1 MATVNTTETGCAE
14 VFARQKRSQGKMKAE
29 NGIAHVLHVKLLSI
43 SLYCCC
49 CTSNWSEKY
58 CLQPSAQN
66 MIVWAKKQNK
76 RTTVSTPWF
85 QAGWGKYYKSFLQH
99 KGNDIEKKPIMMHT
113 VTLEIFCNM
122 TTAVVYC
129 AFAFVSVCQNPTKL
143 ICASEHII
151 SKYNLILKELKKSE
165 ERDSSAAQSNEHWT
179 RSKHIQYNWFPG
191 KINRNINV
199 ICIKRHIDTREI
211 LMPGKR
217 LHISL
222 SFTKKSIYHSS

>member
-1 MATVNTTETGCAE
+1 MATVNTTETGCAK

-99 KGNDIEKKPIMMHT
+99 KGNDIEKKPIMMHIGN
-113 VTLEIFCNM
+113 IFQYDHRSCLL
-122 TTAVVYC
+122 C
-129 AFAFVSVCQNPTKL
+129 
-143 ICASEHII
+143 ICICLCLPE
-151 SKYNLILKELKKSE
+151 
-165 ERDSSAAQSNEHWT
+165 SNETYLCLWT
-179 RSKHIQYNWFPG
+179 YHLQIQFDSERP
-191 KINRNINV
+191 
-199 ICIKRHIDTREI
+199 
-211 LMPGKR
+211 
-217 LHISL
+217 
-222 SFTKKSIYHSS
+222 